1 MRLEDAFLRGLHP
14 GRGSGVPPWGLLI
27 DRRGI
32 HYDAASPSAL
42 EDLLASHPLDDPLLL
57 SRAADAL
64 ARLKRLGGKFTFH
77 DPDAALPPEG
87 HVLVVDQRR
96 GDASVAA
103 SGASRRSFL
112 AMLSAARDRFPGHVL
127 AVRAAPDGHLLPGDL
142 RRGELYLTGP
152 ASPWPLLER
161 AHAVLS
167 VSSQM
172 GAEAIWA
179 GHRPLL
185 FGTPVHAGWGLSEDP
200 APLPRRTR
208 TLSPLQLFA
217 GMMLLAPH
225 WYDPFRDRLCDFETV
240 LELAEAE
247 TAAAI
252 ADRHG
257 YAAWGMSL
265 WKRRHLAR
273 SFGGDVRFP
282 LTARG
287 LRRQAGTRPVL
298 AWASR
303 PAPDLTGTIRV
314 EDGFLRSRGLGAR
327 LVPPVSLIADAQ
339 GIYYDPARPSDLEGM
354 IADSRFL
361 PPVALDRAAR
371 LRRSVAASGA
381 TKYGQGGTRPPLPG
395 GRLVLVAG
403 QVEDDASIRCGAT
416 GTVRSNAALLQA
428 ARAAE
433 PGAVLIYRPH
443 PDVTAGL
450 RPGALAPDEA
460 ALADLV
466 LGDADPAWLLGEVSA
481 LWTITSLMGFE
492 ALLRGVP
499 VTCLGAPFYAGW
511 GLTRDLAPVPTR
523 RRVSG
528 VALDGLVHAA
538 LIGAPR
544 YRDPVTGRICTAEV
558 ALERLAAMPAD
569 TRGPVA
575 RLAAKAQGLWA
586 TLHPRR
592 C

>member
-1 MRLEDAFLRGLHP
+1 MRIEDAFLRGLHP
-14 GRGSGVPPWGLLI
+14 GRGSRVPPWGLLI
-27 DRRGI
+27 DRKGV
-32 HYDAASPSAL
+32 HYDARHPSEIEA
-42 EDLLASHPLDDPLLL
+42 LLASHPLDDPLLL
-57 SRAADAL
+57 ARAAAAL
-64 ARLKRLGGKFTFH
+64 ERLKRLGGKFTFH
-77 DPDAALPPEG
+77 DPDLELPPEG

-103 SGASRRSFL
+103 SGATRRTFL

-127 AVRAAPDGHLLPGDL
+127 ALRAAPDGHLLPGDL
-142 RRGELYLTGP
+142 RPGEILLAGRI
-152 ASPWPLLER
+152 SPWPLLAR

-185 FGTPVHAGWGLSEDP
+185 FGTPIHAGWGLSEDA
-200 APLPRRTR
+200 APLPRRGR
-208 TLSPLQLFA
+208 KLSPLQLFA
-217 GMMLLAPH
+217 GMMLLAPCWH
-225 WYDPFRDRLCDFETV
+225 DPFRGRACAFEAV
-240 LELAEAE
+240 LDMAEAE

-265 WKRRHLAR
+265 WKRRHVAR

-282 LTARG
+282 LTASG
-287 LRRQAGTRPVL
+287 LRRQSQTRPVL

-303 PAPDLTGTIRV
+303 PAPEVAGAIRV

-327 LVPPVSLIADAQ
+327 LVPPVSLIADPQ
-339 GIYYDPARPSDLEGM
+339 GIYYDPSAPSRLEAL
-354 IADSRFL
+354 IAASPSL
-361 PPVALDRAAR
+361 PPAALDRAAR
-371 LRRSVAASGA
+371 LRHAVLASGA
-381 TKYGQGGTRPPLPG
+381 TKYGQGGARPVLPP
-395 GRLVLVAG
+395 GRRVLVAG
-403 QVEDDASIRCGAT
+403 QVESDASIRCGAT
-416 GTVRSNAALLQA
+416 GAARDNAALLRA

-443 PDVTAGL
+443 PDVVAGL
-450 RPGALAPDEA
+450 RPGTLPDAEA
-460 ALADLV
+460 AAADLV
-466 LGDADPAWLLGEVSA
+466 LPEADPAWLLGEVQA

-492 ALLRGVP
+492 ALMRGVE
-499 VTCLGAPFYAGW
+499 VTCLGMPFYGGW
-511 GLTRDLAPVPTR
+511 GLTRDLAPVPER
-523 RRVSG
+523 RRVPGIS
-528 VALDGLVHAA
+528 LDGLVHAA

-586 TLHPRR
+586 TVHSRR